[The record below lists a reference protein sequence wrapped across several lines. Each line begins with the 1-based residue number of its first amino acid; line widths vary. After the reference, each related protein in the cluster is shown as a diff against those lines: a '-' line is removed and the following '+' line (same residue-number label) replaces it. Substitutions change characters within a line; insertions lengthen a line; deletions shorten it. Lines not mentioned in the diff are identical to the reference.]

1 MHSDPIADML
11 TRVRNAAFAG
21 KENVDVKASKICRGI
36 AQVLLTEGYI
46 SGFDKIDDATGQG
59 FIKIQLKYAMDGTP
73 VITEVKRISKT
84 GKRVYLAVDKLPNV
98 VNGMGIAVI
107 STNKGV
113 MTDKQCRAENIGGE
127 ILCTVS

>member
-1 MHSDPIADML
+1 M
-11 TRVRNAAFAG
+11 
-21 KENVDVKASKICRGI
+21 
-36 AQVLLTEGYI
+36 
-46 SGFDKIDDATGQG
+46 
-59 FIKIQLKYAMDGTP
+59 
-73 VITEVKRISKT
+73 ITEVKRISKT

>member
-46 SGFDKIDDATGQG
+46 EGFDKIDDATGQG
-59 FIKIQLKYAMDGTP
+59 FIKIQLKYAFDGSP